1 MYFQML
7 IDALTF
13 YGMEHRVVKFR
24 ITESCCK
31 LGLLE
36 DKELRGTLTAHLPH
50 WSPSVCILSK
60 ALSNRK
66 CKKKHKNLLW
76 HFSLLLMLI
85 RNVQSGVSG
94 KRLFLHGGISFRKFY
109 YLKKNY
115 SFTVVSFTLFHLQY
129 YKLIYA

>member
-1 MYFQML
+1 ML

-76 HFSLLLMLI
+76 HFSLFLMLI
-85 RNVQSGVSG
+85 LNVQCGGSG
-94 KRLFLHGGISFRKFY
+94 KRLFLYGGISFFY
-109 YLKKNY
+109 YLKKIILLQLY
-115 SFTVVSFTLFHLQY
+115 HLHYFLLY
-129 YKLIYA
+129 YIVLQANLRLM